1 MHIQQE
7 QQQAHRE
14 VVERDEQKSCR
25 GLPIIF
31 DVSKISRDREIR
43 SLETSASCSVITRK
57 WFERAFLQLFNDN
70 KVFEGSENLRIE
82 LALALVLFC
91 GFNLKVCVVTARL
104 RDSM

>member
-43 SLETSASCSVITRK
+43 SLETSASCSVLR
-57 WFERAFLQLFNDN
+57 LFNDN